1 MALNSTKYFSK
12 LPRKVRVSIDNTADP
27 GVSVVANSG
36 TDPSRVVSLYLLG
49 DSSDRTIE
57 VRWHDGSAGYLI
69 FVGTLLANAGRTTN
83 NPALELIA
91 SGKAAGLE
99 QVDGKFVFDLPNGHS
114 IRIRT
119 TASPS
124 ATVDAVATVKDFAV

>member
-1 MALNSTKYFSK
+1 MALNQELYLTK

-27 GVSVVANSG
+27 GVTVVSNSG

-57 VRWHDGSAGYLI
+57 VRWHDGTAGYLL
-69 FVGTLLANAGRTTN
+69 FVGTLLANAGRTAN
-83 NPALELIA
+83 NPALELVS
-91 SGKAAGLE
+91 SGKIAGLE
-99 QVDGKFVFDLPNGHS
+99 QVDGNFIFDLPNGHS

-119 TASPS
+119 TAAPS
-124 ATVDAVATVKDFAV
+124 ATVDAVATVKDFAA